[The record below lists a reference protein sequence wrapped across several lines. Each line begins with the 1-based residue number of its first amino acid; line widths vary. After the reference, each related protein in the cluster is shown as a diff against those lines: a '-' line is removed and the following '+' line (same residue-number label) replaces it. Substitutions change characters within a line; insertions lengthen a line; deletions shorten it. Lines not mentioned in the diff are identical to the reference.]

1 MCSGLG
7 RSVRGRRATLL
18 VDGGG
23 GHGAFIRRERGLR
36 VPGWGQPPSGEG
48 GAGCHAWL
56 SPSAGAEAE
65 SVLLVVTELV
75 TNAVRHAGGL
85 TGFGLRAGQG
95 TVTVSVED
103 ASRMPPQP
111 RPTDPTR
118 PGGFGWPL
126 VQSLA
131 LDVQV
136 SGRRGGKTVSAM
148 LPFSH

>member
-1 MCSGLG
+1 MVHSPEEDEEYASLTGVSP
-7 RSVRGRRATLL
+7 RMAQRARDVTRGFLRALAP
-18 VDGGG
+18 DGDD
-23 GHGAFIRRERGLR
+23 AEM
-36 VPGWGQPPSGEG
+36 E
-48 GAGCHAWL
+48 
-56 SPSAGAEAE
+56 SA
-65 SVLLVVTELV
+65 LLVVSELV
-75 TNAVRHAGGL
+75 TNAVRHAGGI

-103 ASRMPPQP
+103 ASRVPPQQAP
-111 RPTDPTR
+111 ADPTR

-148 LPFSH
+148 LPFSR